1 MNGEWFRLLCT
12 TTTVCEL
19 DSLLGRTN
27 NHLIDCRYSKSY
39 AYILSKKKEKKNK
52 NLLLES
58 YYKLLFGRILL
69 ATVGFEKRLLL
80 RKKYFIIT
88 MLTYYYIWLDRA
100 TTMIL
105 SRRTPNDNYLS
116 TTYTTTYLQH
126 GTKNGFLSLIL
137 IHYHHCYWYQ

>member
-1 MNGEWFRLLCT
+1 MYYYCLWARFTTRQNQQPFDRLQIQQKLRLHF
-12 TTTVCEL
+12 VE
-19 DSLLGRTN
+19 
-27 NHLIDCRYSKSY
+27 
-39 AYILSKKKEKKNK
+39 KKKEKKNK